1 MWEQEIDDVV
11 IFCAKEPI
19 YNPEYKTAGS
29 AWWDLRAFDGY
40 IIWPHE
46 TIKVPSWLKVK
57 LPEWYAL
64 IVKPRSSLAVK
75 KWLLVIEWTIDSDY
89 RWEISI
95 VVHNLTDKT
104 VAISKEER
112 IAQAVI
118 IKTAEYHMWYSDNYD
133 KFSEEYP
140 TERGEWW
147 FWSTWDK

>member
-1 MWEQEIDDVV
+1 MEDNKV

-29 AWWDLRAFDGY
+29 AGWDLRAY
-40 IIWPHE
+40 YRYTLAPHE
-46 TIKVPSWLKVK
+46 TVKIASWLKVV

-95 VVHNLTDKT
+95 VVHNLTNEYVTID
-104 VAISKEER
+104 KEER

-118 IKTAEYHMWYSDNYD
+118 IKLWEFQPHYLFEFDG
-133 KFSEEYP
+133 FEELYP
-140 TERGEWW
+140 TERWTGW
-147 FWSTWDK
+147 FWSTWTH

>member
-1 MWEQEIDDVV
+1 MWEQEIDNVV
-11 IFCAKEPI
+11 IFCAKKDI
-19 YNPEYKTAGS
+19 YNPEYKTEGS
-29 AWWDLRAFDGY
+29 AGWDLRASKWY
-40 IIWPHE
+40 TVLPHW
-46 TIKVPSWLKVK
+46 TIKVDSWLKVK
-57 LPEWYAL
+57 LPKWYAL

-95 VVHNLTDKT
+95 VVHNMTDKT
-104 VAISKEER
+104 VWIEENER

-118 IKTAEYHMWYSDNYD
+118 IETAKYHMWYSDNYD